1 MQLRANA
8 ATASVLLALAVA
20 GVALAATPSL
30 PVGAR
35 VHRLHVPPPPVAA
48 LPSAL
53 AVDEA
58 EYTLRP
64 SQIVLAAGQVKI
76 NVYNRGMDDHDL
88 TLVDGN
94 GVTQQVLVHPG
105 DSATMIVAL
114 KPGSYRLYCSLFEGT
129 PQSHDALG
137 MHAIVQ
143 VK

>member
-1 MQLRANA
+1 MRRPFRAT
-8 ATASVLLALAVA
+8 TASALVALAVA
-20 GVALAATPSL
+20 GAALAASPAL
-30 PVGAR
+30 PFALR
-35 VHRLHVPPPPVAA
+35 VHRLHVPPPVVAA

-105 DSATMIVAL
+105 QEGTLIVAL

-137 MHAIVQ
+137 MHAV
-143 VK
+143 VEVR

>member
-1 MQLRANA
+1 MRPRIA
-8 ATASVLLALAVA
+8 AGALLALAAA
-20 GVALAATPSL
+20 GVALAAAPLGHVT
-30 PVGAR
+30 R
-35 VHRLHVPPPPVAA
+35 HHRLHVPPPVVAA
-48 LPSAL
+48 LPSSL
-53 AVDEA
+53 AVDES

-64 SQIVLAAGQVKI
+64 SQIVLAAGQVTI

-94 GVTQQVLVHPG
+94 GVTQQVAVKPSTSGTLV
-105 DSATMIVAL
+105 VAL

-137 MHAIVQ
+137 MHSTIT